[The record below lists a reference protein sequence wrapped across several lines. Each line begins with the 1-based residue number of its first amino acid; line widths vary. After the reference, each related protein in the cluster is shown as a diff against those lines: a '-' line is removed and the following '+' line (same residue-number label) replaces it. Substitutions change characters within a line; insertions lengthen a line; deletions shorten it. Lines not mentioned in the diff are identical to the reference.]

1 MLKIQPYEKIQYLD
15 RSGGV
20 IEMFFST
27 AIYKYRDAIALHDGC
42 VFCGIELGD
51 SAKNSHVTFQGKK
64 NEPPAQYVADLSTID
79 AHLSNN
85 NYGIHKSY
93 YVCRECFESRHAC
106 KFQIVPIV

>member
-42 VFCGIELGD
+42 VFCG
-51 SAKNSHVTFQGKK
+51 
-64 NEPPAQYVADLSTID
+64 
-79 AHLSNN
+79 
-85 NYGIHKSY
+85 
-93 YVCRECFESRHAC
+93 
-106 KFQIVPIV
+106 